1 MTPSLS
7 LKAAIAALAFCGFA
21 AMAAPKAGSTPPAT
35 PSGATTQTATPPA
48 DRVSAPADRVSS
60 PTDGAS
66 APADSVSAPAKA
78 CATCGRL
85 DWLPSAT
92 VIGVALLFL
101 AGAAGTMSALKHDPK
116 WSLAA
121 ALSEKDPSASKT
133 QQADG
138 SATSTSSSSRLIAFF
153 GMIAMLA
160 YFAGFGSFLLW
171 AFFNGRDDEAN
182 KAFDAFKSYFL
193 CGTALYAPYA
203 LNQLKSAFK

>member
-7 LKAAIAALAFCGFA
+7 FKAAIAALAFCSFA
-21 AMAAPKAGSTPPAT
+21 AFAA
-35 PSGATTQTATPPA
+35 
-48 DRVSAPADRVSS
+48 
-60 PTDGAS
+60 TDAAS
-66 APADSVSAPAKA
+66 APASGASGVAQAASAPASAASA

-85 DWLPSAT
+85 DWLPNAT

-101 AGAAGTMSALKHDPK
+101 VGAALAMSALKHDPK

-121 ALSEKDPSASKT
+121 ALSEKEPSASKT

-138 SATSTSSSSRLIAFF
+138 SSTATSSSSRLIAFF

-160 YFAGFGSFLLW
+160 YFVGFGSYELW
-171 AFFNGRDDEAN
+171 AFFNGREDEAT